1 MIFPL
6 TLVDGKIEEGRTRRK
21 HNIIGMTS
29 YYGEDHNT
37 LIATFVFELSC
48 PVANEFLLH
57 LHMGGERL
65 DRSVQ
70 EKNVVYHS

>member
-48 PVANEFLLH
+48 PVANEFLLPFFT
-57 LHMGGERL
+57 LLIFPR
-65 DRSVQ
+65 RT
-70 EKNVVYHS
+70 KRN